1 MPEERPSNR
10 ALLSQLPPG
19 RPLDARK
26 RAERQPARGTFLP
39 GPCYTGSGRRLRRA
53 LWVARRGPAVP
64 NARLAMD
71 YQILI
76 VDDEKELCVSLSEI
90 LTEEG
95 FRTIYTSD
103 PREAPAMVA
112 RNHVDLIILDIRM
125 PGIGGIDLLKML
137 RRTNPNIKVIILT
150 GHPSIENAVLSMKY
164 GAVNFYEKPP
174 NLKRLLNE
182 IREFSAAAGADQ
194 LPSRRVVTSDPRM
207 QKILQS
213 AEKAANTTAPVLI
226 TGESGT
232 GKELIAGLV
241 HEAGPRASKPF
252 IKVNCAAIPETLL
265 ESELFGHE
273 KGAFTNALTQRKGKF
288 ELANEGTIFL
298 DEIGDMSPN
307 TQAKI
312 LRVLQEQEFER
323 VGGTQTIT
331 SDIRVIAATN
341 KDLRQLIQ
349 RDSFREDLYY
359 RLCVITLHI
368 PPLRER
374 PGDVEL
380 LIDHFLR
387 VFSAQYAKEIRGLDP
402 QTRELL
408 LAHAWPGNVRELK
421 NCIER
426 AAIFCEGETVT
437 LEDLPSQYMELE
449 GTRLG
454 QKLQTTFEQLNR
466 TMILEAL
473 EKSKGKKSQA
483 ADMLNINRRTLYN
496 RMRKLGLS

>member
-1 MPEERPSNR
+1 
-10 ALLSQLPPG
+10 
-19 RPLDARK
+19 
-26 RAERQPARGTFLP
+26 
-39 GPCYTGSGRRLRRA
+39 
-53 LWVARRGPAVP
+53 
-64 NARLAMD
+64 MD
-71 YQILI
+71 YHILI

-90 LTEEG
+90 LMEEG
-95 FRTIYTSD
+95 YPTVYTSD
-103 PREAPAMVA
+103 PRETPAILA
-112 RNHVDLIILDIRM
+112 RTHVDLIILDIRM

-174 NLKRLLNE
+174 NLKKLLNE
-182 IREFSAAAGADQ
+182 IREFSSRDAASQAPSGMTA
-194 LPSRRVVTSDPRM
+194 LPPAARVVTSDPGMR
-207 QKILQS
+207 KILQS
-213 AEKAANTTAPVLI
+213 AEKAAAATAPVLI

-241 HEAGPRASKPF
+241 HEAGPRASRPF
-252 IKVNCAAIPETLL
+252 IKVNCAAIPEPLL

-273 KGAFTNALTQRKGKF
+273 KGAFTNAVAQRKGKF
-288 ELANEGTIFL
+288 ELAHEGTIFL
-298 DEIGDMSPN
+298 DEIGDMSPT

-323 VGGTQTIT
+323 VGGTETIH

-341 KDLRQLIQ
+341 KDLRLLIQ

-359 RLCVITLHI
+359 RLCVITIHV

-387 VFSAQYAKEIRGLDP
+387 LYGAQYSRTIRGLDE

-408 LAHAWPGNVRELK
+408 LAHTWPGNVRELK

-426 AAIFCEGETVT
+426 ATIFCEGDLVT

-449 GTRLG
+449 GTHLG
-454 QKLQTTFEQLNR
+454 QKLQTTFDQLNR
-466 TMILEAL
+466 SMILEAL
-473 EKSKGKKSQA
+473 EKSKGKKSKA

>member
-1 MPEERPSNR
+1 MN
-10 ALLSQLPPG
+10 
-19 RPLDARK
+19 
-26 RAERQPARGTFLP
+26 
-39 GPCYTGSGRRLRRA
+39 YH
-53 LWVARRGPAVP
+53 
-64 NARLAMD
+64 
-71 YQILI
+71 ILI

-90 LTEEG
+90 LAEEG
-95 FRTIYTSD
+95 YPTLYTSD
-103 PREAPAMVA
+103 PRETPAILGRA
-112 RNHVDLIILDIRM
+112 RVDLIILDIRM

-174 NLKRLLNE
+174 NLKKLLNE
-182 IREFSAAAGADQ
+182 IREFSSRDAASQAPSGMTA
-194 LPSRRVVTSDPRM
+194 LPPAARVVTSDPGMR
-207 QKILQS
+207 KILQS
-213 AEKAANTTAPVLI
+213 AEKAAAATAPVLI

-241 HEAGPRASKPF
+241 HEAGPRASRPF
-252 IKVNCAAIPETLL
+252 IKVNCAAIPEPLL

-273 KGAFTNALTQRKGKF
+273 KGAFTNAVAQRKGKF
-288 ELANEGTIFL
+288 ELAHEGTIFL
-298 DEIGDMSPN
+298 DEIGDMSPT

-323 VGGTQTIT
+323 VGGTETIH

-341 KDLRQLIQ
+341 KDMRLLIQ

-359 RLCVITLHI
+359 RLCVITIHV

-387 VFSAQYAKEIRGLDP
+387 LYGAQYSRTIRGLDE

-408 LAHAWPGNVRELK
+408 LAHTWPGNVRELK

-426 AAIFCEGETVT
+426 ATIFCEGDLVT

-449 GTRLG
+449 GTHLG
-454 QKLQTTFEQLNR
+454 QKLQTTFDQLNR
-466 TMILEAL
+466 SMILEAL
-473 EKSKGKKSQA
+473 EKSKGKKSKA

>member
-1 MPEERPSNR
+1 
-10 ALLSQLPPG
+10 
-19 RPLDARK
+19 
-26 RAERQPARGTFLP
+26 
-39 GPCYTGSGRRLRRA
+39 
-53 LWVARRGPAVP
+53 
-64 NARLAMD
+64 MD

-95 FRTIYTSD
+95 YRTLFTSD
-103 PREAPAMVA
+103 PLETPAILA
-112 RNHVDLIILDIRM
+112 RSRVDLIILDIRM
-125 PGIGGIDLLKML
+125 PGIGGIDLLKLL

-150 GHPSIENAVLSMKY
+150 GHRSIENAVLSMKY
-164 GAVNFYEKPP
+164 GAANFYEKPP
-174 NLKRLLNE
+174 NLRKLLNE
-182 IREFSAAAGADQ
+182 IRELSEAAGPE
-194 LPSRRVVTSDPRM
+194 LPPNRRVVTNDPRM

-213 AEKAANTTAPVLI
+213 AEKAAATTAPVLI

-241 HEAGPRASKPF
+241 HEAGPRSAKPF

-273 KGAFTNALTQRKGKF
+273 KGAFTNALSQKKGKF

-298 DEIGDMSPN
+298 DEIGDMSAN

-323 VGGTQTIT
+323 VGGTETIR

-341 KDLRQLIQ
+341 KDLRLLIQ
-349 RDSFREDLYY
+349 KDAFREDLYY
-359 RLCVITLHI
+359 RLCVITLHV

-374 PGDVEL
+374 RGDVEL
-380 LIDHFLR
+380 LIDHFLK
-387 VFSAQYAKEIRGLDP
+387 VFSAQYAKEIRGLDDE
-402 QTRELL
+402 TRELL
-408 LAHAWPGNVRELK
+408 HAHTWPGNVRELK

-426 AAIFCEGETVT
+426 ATIFCEGDQVT

-449 GTRLG
+449 GTHLG

-473 EKSKGKKSQA
+473 EKSKGKKSKA

>member
-1 MPEERPSNR
+1 
-10 ALLSQLPPG
+10 
-19 RPLDARK
+19 
-26 RAERQPARGTFLP
+26 
-39 GPCYTGSGRRLRRA
+39 
-53 LWVARRGPAVP
+53 
-64 NARLAMD
+64 
-71 YQILI
+71 
-76 VDDEKELCVSLSEI
+76 
-90 LTEEG
+90 
-95 FRTIYTSD
+95 
-103 PREAPAMVA
+103 
-112 RNHVDLIILDIRM
+112 
-125 PGIGGIDLLKML
+125 
-137 RRTNPNIKVIILT
+137 
-150 GHPSIENAVLSMKY
+150 
-164 GAVNFYEKPP
+164 
-174 NLKRLLNE
+174 
-182 IREFSAAAGADQ
+182 
-194 LPSRRVVTSDPRM
+194 M

-213 AEKAANTTAPVLI
+213 AEKAADTTAPVLI

-273 KGAFTNALTQRKGKF
+273 KGAFTNALTQTKGKF

-341 KDLRQLIQ
+341 KDLRHLIQ

-380 LIDHFLR
+380 LDRPLPQGLLR
-387 VFSAQYAKEIRGLDP
+387 PVRQGNPRPGSPRPASFCSPTRG
-402 QTRELL
+402 R
-408 LAHAWPGNVRELK
+408 
-421 NCIER
+421 
-426 AAIFCEGETVT
+426 
-437 LEDLPSQYMELE
+437 
-449 GTRLG
+449 GTCG
-454 QKLQTTFEQLNR
+454 
-466 TMILEAL
+466 
-473 EKSKGKKSQA
+473 S
-483 ADMLNINRRTLYN
+483 
-496 RMRKLGLS
+496 

>member
-1 MPEERPSNR
+1 
-10 ALLSQLPPG
+10 
-19 RPLDARK
+19 
-26 RAERQPARGTFLP
+26 
-39 GPCYTGSGRRLRRA
+39 
-53 LWVARRGPAVP
+53 
-64 NARLAMD
+64 MD
-71 YQILI
+71 YHILI
-76 VDDEKELCVSLSEI
+76 IDDEKELCISLSEI
-90 LTEEG
+90 LSEEG
-95 FRTIYTSD
+95 YCTLYTSD
-103 PREAPAMVA
+103 PLETPTILA
-112 RNHVDLIILDIRM
+112 RTRVDLIILDVRM
-125 PGIGGIDLLKML
+125 PGIGGIDLLKL
-137 RRTNPNIKVIILT
+137 LHKTNPHIKVIILT

-174 NLKRLLNE
+174 NLKKLLNE
-182 IREFSAAAGADQ
+182 IREFSAHDAVSQAPPGMTAQ
-194 LPSRRVVTSDPRM
+194 PPQARVVTSDPQMR
-207 QKILQS
+207 KILHS
-213 AEKAANTTAPVLI
+213 AEKAAAAMAPVLI

-241 HEAGPRASKPF
+241 HEAGPRASRPF
-252 IKVNCAAIPETLL
+252 IKVNCAAIPEPLL

-273 KGAFTNALTQRKGKF
+273 KGAFTNAVAQRKGKF
-288 ELANEGTIFL
+288 ELAHEGTIFL
-298 DEIGDMSPN
+298 DEIGDMSPA

-323 VGGTQTIT
+323 VGGTETIR

-341 KDLRQLIQ
+341 KDLRLLIQ

-359 RLCVITLHI
+359 RLCVITLHV

-374 PGDVEL
+374 PGDIEL
-380 LIDHFLR
+380 LIEHFLGL
-387 VFSAQYAKEIRGLDP
+387 FGAQYAKKIRGLDE

-408 LAHAWPGNVRELK
+408 FAHTWPGNVRELK

-426 AAIFCEGETVT
+426 ATIFCEGDLVT

-449 GTRLG
+449 GTHLG

-466 TMILEAL
+466 SMILEAL
-473 EKSKGKKSQA
+473 EKSKGKKSKA

>member
-1 MPEERPSNR
+1 
-10 ALLSQLPPG
+10 
-19 RPLDARK
+19 
-26 RAERQPARGTFLP
+26 
-39 GPCYTGSGRRLRRA
+39 
-53 LWVARRGPAVP
+53 
-64 NARLAMD
+64 MD
-71 YQILI
+71 YHILI
-76 VDDEKELCVSLSEI
+76 IDDEKELCISLSEI
-90 LTEEG
+90 LSEEG
-95 FRTIYTSD
+95 YCTLYTSD
-103 PREAPAMVA
+103 PLETPTILA
-112 RNHVDLIILDIRM
+112 RTRVDLIILDIRM
-125 PGIGGIDLLKML
+125 PGIGGIDLLKL
-137 RRTNPNIKVIILT
+137 LHKTNPHIKVIILT

-174 NLKRLLNE
+174 HLKKLLNE
-182 IREFSAAAGADQ
+182 IREFSAHDAISQ
-194 LPSRRVVTSDPRM
+194 VPSGMTAQPPKARVVTSDPQMR
-207 QKILQS
+207 KILQS
-213 AEKAANTTAPVLI
+213 AEKAAAAMAPVLI

-241 HEAGPRASKPF
+241 HEAGPRASRPF
-252 IKVNCAAIPETLL
+252 IKVNCAAIPEPLL

-273 KGAFTNALTQRKGKF
+273 KGAFTNAVAQRKGKF
-288 ELANEGTIFL
+288 ELAHEGTIFL
-298 DEIGDMSPN
+298 DEIGDMSPT

-323 VGGTQTIT
+323 VGGTETIH

-341 KDLRQLIQ
+341 KDLRLLIQ

-359 RLCVITLHI
+359 RLCVITLHV

-374 PGDVEL
+374 PGDIEL
-380 LIDHFLR
+380 LIEHFLGL
-387 VFSAQYAKEIRGLDP
+387 FGAQYAKTIRGLDE

-426 AAIFCEGETVT
+426 ATIFCEGDLVT

-449 GTRLG
+449 GTHLG

-466 TMILEAL
+466 SMILEAL
-473 EKSKGKKSQA
+473 EKSKGKKSKA

>member
-1 MPEERPSNR
+1 
-10 ALLSQLPPG
+10 
-19 RPLDARK
+19 
-26 RAERQPARGTFLP
+26 
-39 GPCYTGSGRRLRRA
+39 
-53 LWVARRGPAVP
+53 
-64 NARLAMD
+64 MD
-71 YQILI
+71 YHILI
-76 VDDEKELCVSLSEI
+76 VDDEKELCRSLSEI

-95 FRTIYTSD
+95 YPTLYTSD
-103 PREAPAMVA
+103 PLETPAILA
-112 RNHVDLIILDIRM
+112 RARVDLIILDIRM

-174 NLKRLLNE
+174 NLKKLLNE
-182 IREFSAAAGADQ
+182 IREFSSRDAAAPAPSAMIA
-194 LPSRRVVTSDPRM
+194 LPPAARVVTSDPGMR
-207 QKILQS
+207 KILQS
-213 AEKAANTTAPVLI
+213 AEKAAAAMAPVLI

-241 HEAGPRASKPF
+241 HEAGPRAMRPF
-252 IKVNCAAIPETLL
+252 IKVNCAAIPEPLL

-273 KGAFTNALTQRKGKF
+273 KGAFTNAVAQRKGKF
-288 ELANEGTIFL
+288 ELAHEGTIFL
-298 DEIGDMSPN
+298 DEIGDMSPT

-323 VGGTQTIT
+323 VGGTETIH

-341 KDLRQLIQ
+341 KDLRILIQ

-359 RLCVITLHI
+359 RLCVITLHV
-368 PPLRER
+368 PPLRDR

-387 VFSAQYAKEIRGLDP
+387 LYGAQYGRVIRGLDE

-408 LAHAWPGNVRELK
+408 LAHTWPGNVRELK

-426 AAIFCEGETVT
+426 ATIFCEGDLVT

-454 QKLQTTFEQLNR
+454 QKLQTTFDQLNR
-466 TMILEAL
+466 SMILEAL
-473 EKSKGKKSQA
+473 EKSKGKKSKA

>member
-1 MPEERPSNR
+1 ME
-10 ALLSQLPPG
+10 
-19 RPLDARK
+19 
-26 RAERQPARGTFLP
+26 
-39 GPCYTGSGRRLRRA
+39 
-53 LWVARRGPAVP
+53 
-64 NARLAMD
+64 

-95 FRTIYTSD
+95 YRTLFTSD
-103 PREAPAMVA
+103 PLETPAILA
-112 RNHVDLIILDIRM
+112 RTRVDLVILDIRM

-164 GAVNFYEKPP
+164 GAANFYEKPP
-174 NLKRLLNE
+174 NLRKLLNE
-182 IREFSAAAGADQ
+182 IRELSEAAGPE
-194 LPSRRVVTSDPRM
+194 LPPNRRVVTKDPRM
-207 QKILQS
+207 EKILQS
-213 AEKAANTTAPVLI
+213 AEKAAATTAPVLI

-241 HEAGPRASKPF
+241 HEAGPRSAKPF

-273 KGAFTNALTQRKGKF
+273 KGAFTNALSQKKGKF

-298 DEIGDMSPN
+298 DEIGDMSAN

-323 VGGTQTIT
+323 VGGTEAIR

-341 KDLRQLIQ
+341 KDLRLLIQ
-349 RDSFREDLYY
+349 KDAFREDLYY

-374 PGDVEL
+374 PGDVEH
-380 LIDHFLR
+380 LIDHFLK
-387 VFSAQYAKEIRGLDP
+387 VYSAQYSREIRGLDEP
-402 QTRELL
+402 TRELL
-408 LAHAWPGNVRELK
+408 LAHTWPGNVRELK
-421 NCIER
+421 NCVER
-426 AAIFCEGETVT
+426 AAIFCEGDLIT

-449 GTRLG
+449 GTHLG

-473 EKSKGKKSQA
+473 EKSKGKKSKA

>member
-1 MPEERPSNR
+1 
-10 ALLSQLPPG
+10 
-19 RPLDARK
+19 
-26 RAERQPARGTFLP
+26 
-39 GPCYTGSGRRLRRA
+39 
-53 LWVARRGPAVP
+53 
-64 NARLAMD
+64 MD
-71 YQILI
+71 YHILI

-90 LTEEG
+90 LMEEG
-95 FRTIYTSD
+95 YPTFCTSD
-103 PREAPAMVA
+103 PLETPAILA
-112 RNHVDLIILDIRM
+112 RSRVDLIILDIRM

-137 RRTNPNIKVIILT
+137 RRTKPDIKVIILT

-174 NLKRLLNE
+174 NLKKLLNE
-182 IREFSAAAGADQ
+182 IREFSSRDAASQAPPAMTS
-194 LPSRRVVTSDPRM
+194 LPPAARVVTSDPGMR
-207 QKILQS
+207 KILQS
-213 AEKAANTTAPVLI
+213 AEKAAAATAPVLI

-241 HEAGPRASKPF
+241 HEAGPRASRPF
-252 IKVNCAAIPETLL
+252 IKVNCAAIPEPLL

-273 KGAFTNALTQRKGKF
+273 KGAFTNAVARRKGKF
-288 ELANEGTIFL
+288 ELAHEGTIFL
-298 DEIGDMSPN
+298 DEIGDMSPT

-323 VGGTQTIT
+323 VGGTETIH

-341 KDLRQLIQ
+341 KDLRLLIQ

-359 RLCVITLHI
+359 RLCVITIHV
-368 PPLRER
+368 PPLRDR

-380 LIDHFLR
+380 LIDHFLGLYG
-387 VFSAQYAKEIRGLDP
+387 AQYGRAIRGLDE

-408 LAHAWPGNVRELK
+408 LAHTWPGNVRELK

-426 AAIFCEGETVT
+426 ATIFCEGDLVT
-437 LEDLPSQYMELE
+437 MEDLPSQYMELD

-454 QKLQTTFEQLNR
+454 QKLQTSFDQLNR
-466 TMILEAL
+466 SMILEAL

>member
-1 MPEERPSNR
+1 
-10 ALLSQLPPG
+10 
-19 RPLDARK
+19 
-26 RAERQPARGTFLP
+26 
-39 GPCYTGSGRRLRRA
+39 
-53 LWVARRGPAVP
+53 
-64 NARLAMD
+64 MD
-71 YQILI
+71 YHILI
-76 VDDEKELCVSLSEI
+76 VDDERELCLSLSEI
-90 LTEEG
+90 LVEEG
-95 FRTIYTSD
+95 YPTLYTSD
-103 PREAPAMVA
+103 PLETPAILA
-112 RNHVDLIILDIRM
+112 RSRVDLIILDIRM

-174 NLKRLLNE
+174 NLKRLLKE
-182 IREFSAAAGADQ
+182 IREFSARDAVSPAPRVAVPPQSFAA
-194 LPSRRVVTSDPRM
+194 RVVTNDPRM
-207 QKILQS
+207 RKILQS
-213 AEKAANTTAPVLI
+213 AEKAAAATAPVLI

-232 GKELIAGLV
+232 GKELIAELV
-241 HEAGPRASKPF
+241 HEAGPRASRPF
-252 IKVNCAAIPETLL
+252 IKVNCAAIPEPLL

-273 KGAFTNALTQRKGKF
+273 RGAFTNAVAQRKGKF
-288 ELANEGTIFL
+288 ELAHEGTIFL
-298 DEIGDMSPN
+298 DEIGDMSPA

-323 VGGTQTIT
+323 VGGTETIH

-341 KDLRQLIQ
+341 KDLRLLIQ

-359 RLCVITLHI
+359 RLCVITLHV

-380 LIDHFLR
+380 LINHFLR
-387 VFSAQYAKEIRGLDP
+387 LFGAQYARTIQGLDE

-408 LAHAWPGNVRELK
+408 YAHTWPGNVRELK

-426 AAIFCEGETVT
+426 ATIFCEGDLVT

-449 GTRLG
+449 GTHLG

-466 TMILEAL
+466 SMILEAL
-473 EKSKGKKSQA
+473 EKSKGKKSKA

>member
-1 MPEERPSNR
+1 
-10 ALLSQLPPG
+10 
-19 RPLDARK
+19 
-26 RAERQPARGTFLP
+26 
-39 GPCYTGSGRRLRRA
+39 
-53 LWVARRGPAVP
+53 
-64 NARLAMD
+64 MD
-71 YQILI
+71 YHILI

-90 LTEEG
+90 LMEEG
-95 FRTIYTSD
+95 YPTVYTSD
-103 PREAPAMVA
+103 PRETPAILA
-112 RNHVDLIILDIRM
+112 RTHVDLIILDIRM

-174 NLKRLLNE
+174 NLKKLLNE
-182 IREFSAAAGADQ
+182 IREFSARDAVSQA
-194 LPSRRVVTSDPRM
+194 LPSVVTAQPPAARVVTSDPRM
-207 QKILQS
+207 LKILQS
-213 AEKAANTTAPVLI
+213 AEKAAAATAPVLI

-232 GKELIAGLV
+232 GKELIAEIV
-241 HEAGPRASKPF
+241 HEAGPRASRPF
-252 IKVNCAAIPETLL
+252 IKVNCAAIPEPLL

-273 KGAFTNALTQRKGKF
+273 KGAFTNAVAQRKGKF
-288 ELANEGTIFL
+288 ELAHEGTIFL
-298 DEIGDMSPN
+298 DEIGDMSPA

-323 VGGTQTIT
+323 VGGTETIH

-341 KDLRQLIQ
+341 KDLRLLIQ

-374 PGDVEL
+374 PGDVEQ

-387 VFSAQYAKEIRGLDP
+387 LFGAQYARTIRGLDT
-402 QTRELL
+402 QTREFL
-408 LAHAWPGNVRELK
+408 LAHTWPGNVRELK

-426 AAIFCEGETVT
+426 ATIFCEGDLVT

-449 GTRLG
+449 GTHLG
-454 QKLQTTFEQLNR
+454 QKLQTSFEQLNR
-466 TMILEAL
+466 SMILEAL
-473 EKSKGKKSQA
+473 EKSKGKKSKA